1 MPTRCTM
8 PETVYLHLEFKTK
21 TGEWSINLPFVCDKC
36 GVCCKIDDFLTAGP
50 AKVSTTEK
58 PQLYSQLQAIYEEM
72 GKRWETDPE
81 EYDQYITHTPCP
93 FLKDKMCSIY
103 PYRPDGCRQFPN
115 TPFGM
120 LSTDCAALD
129 RFKKQQATLCR
140 GRTTKKAFN
149 FTDKP
154 LKNSKLTENQYQT
167 CITKLQKAGIT
178 KDELALFAEYNGQ
191 KS

>member
-1 MPTRCTM
+1 MV
-8 PETVYLHLEFKTK
+8 ETVYLHLKFKTK
-21 TGEWSINLPFVCDKC
+21 TGVWSINLPFVCDKC

-50 AKVSTTEK
+50 AKVSATEN
-58 PQLYSQLQAIYEEM
+58 PHLYDQLHAIYEEM

-81 EYDQYITHTPCP
+81 EYDHYITHTVCP

-129 RFKKQQATLCR
+129 RFKKQQAVLCR
-140 GRTTKKAFN
+140 GRTAKKAFH

-154 LKNSKLTENQYQT
+154 IKNSKLTVTQYQA
-167 CITKLQKAGIT
+167 CINKLQKAGIT
-178 KDELALFAEYNGQ
+178 KDELALFAQFNGQ